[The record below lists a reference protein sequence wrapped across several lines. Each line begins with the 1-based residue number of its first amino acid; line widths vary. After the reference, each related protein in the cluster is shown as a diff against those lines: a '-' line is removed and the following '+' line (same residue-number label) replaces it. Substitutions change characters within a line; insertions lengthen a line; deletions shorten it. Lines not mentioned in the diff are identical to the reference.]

1 MIPKAA
7 PDYQDADL
15 VLRLYDMRREA
26 VLRAARKSVITGYQ
40 PTSLE
45 SCLAILAPDHPLNE
59 AFRQVSTYWEM
70 VYGMA
75 KHGIVHADYLMESS
89 GEGVLI
95 YSRVEPWLA
104 ALREKSGP
112 FAFANAEWVATQCE
126 RGKVVAARFRAR
138 QEAAIAAAAQAAPS
152 ITDSGR

>member
-1 MIPKAA
+1 MIPKTA
-7 PDYQDADL
+7 PDYHDADL
-15 VLRLYDMRREA
+15 VLRLYDMRRED
-26 VLRAARKSVITGYQ
+26 VLRAARKALITGFT

-45 SCLAILAPDHPLNE
+45 SCLAILTPDHPLNE

-89 GEGVLI
+89 GEGILI

-104 ALREKSGP
+104 ELREKSGP
-112 FAFANAEWVATQCE
+112 FAFANAEWVANHCD
-126 RGKVVAARFRAR
+126 RGKLVAARFRAR
-138 QEAAIAAAAQAAPS
+138 QQAAMEAARSA
-152 ITDSGR
+152 

>member
-1 MIPKAA
+1 MPLKDT

-26 VLRAARKSVITGYQ
+26 VMRESRKALIAGWVPATQ
-40 PTSLE
+40 E
-45 SCLAILAPDHPLNE
+45 ECLAITSGDHPLN
-59 AFRQVSTYWEM
+59 AAYRQCSTYWEM
-70 VYGMA
+70 AYGLV
-75 KHGIVHADYLMESS
+75 KHGIVHGDYMLESN
-89 GEGVLI
+89 GEGLLI

-112 FAFANAEWVATQCE
+112 FAFANAEWVATHTE

-138 QEAAIAAAAQAAPS
+138 QQAVMAKAAGQ
-152 ITDSGR
+152 G

>member
-7 PDYQDADL
+7 PDFHDADL
-15 VLRLYDMRREA
+15 ILRLYDMRREE
-26 VLRAARKSVITGYQ
+26 VLRAARKSVIAGFT

-45 SCLAILAPDHPLNE
+45 SCLSITTPDHPLNE

-89 GEGVLI
+89 GEGILI
-95 YSRVEPWLA
+95 YSRVEPWLTE
-104 ALREKSGP
+104 LREKSGP
-112 FAFANAEWVATQCE
+112 FAFANAEWVANHCE
-126 RGKVVAARFRAR
+126 RGKLVAARFRAR
-138 QEAAIAAAAQAAPS
+138 QQAAMEAARSA
-152 ITDSGR
+152 

>member
-1 MIPKAA
+1 MSKT
-7 PDYQDADL
+7 PDHHDAEL
-15 VLRLYDMRREA
+15 VLKVYDLRREP
-26 VLRAARKSVITGYQ
+26 VMR
-40 PTSLE
+40 E
-45 SCLAILAPDHPLNE
+45 SRDAINKDYWPRNEAEALAILAPDHPLNR
-59 AFRQVSTYWEM
+59 AYRQTSTYWEM